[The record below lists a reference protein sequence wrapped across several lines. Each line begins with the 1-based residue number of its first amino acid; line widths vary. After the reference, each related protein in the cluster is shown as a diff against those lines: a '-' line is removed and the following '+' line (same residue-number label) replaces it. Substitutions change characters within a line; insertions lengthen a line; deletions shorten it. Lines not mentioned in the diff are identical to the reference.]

1 MQAPRSDSA
10 GPLSDSPGPLP
21 DPTLAGTVIV
31 GMSGGVDSAVAALLL
46 RDAGYAVQ
54 GLFMSNWEDDDDAY
68 CTTAADFQD
77 ARRVCE
83 TLGIVLH
90 RASFAEQYRE
100 RVFDLFLR
108 EYSAGRTPNPD
119 VLCNREIKFG
129 VCLDYM
135 HRLGASWIATGHY
148 ARLRQTP
155 AGPQLLK
162 AADTAKDQSYFLH
175 GVAAAALGRTLFP
188 IGELRKAEV
197 RRLAHAAGLPVYD
210 KPDST
215 GICFIG
221 ERPFREFLSR
231 YLRTEPGPIEN
242 DRGMILGEHRGLAL
256 YTLGQRSGL
265 CIGGR
270 AGTAAAPWYVADK
283 DTRRNAL
290 IVVQDQDHPLL
301 LSDAFDVEQMHWL
314 TSEAGTAAP
323 ADAAADVDADGGTLE
338 CAVKTRYRQNDIDC
352 TVRLHS
358 GVSSGSAALGGS
370 AAPIWRVNLSEPAR
384 AVTPGQYA
392 VFYRGA
398 RCLGGGVIARRFN
411 SRTAHGARG
420 ITYNSLFS
428 VEGS

>member
-1 MQAPRSDSA
+1 MQAPQS
-10 GPLSDSPGPLP
+10 LP
-21 DPTLAGTVIV
+21 DPKSAGTVLV

-46 RDAGYAVQ
+46 RNAGYSLQ

-68 CTTAADFQD
+68 CTTAADLQD

-83 TLGIVLH
+83 TLGIPLH
-90 RASFAEQYRE
+90 RVSFAEQYRE
-100 RVFDLFLR
+100 RVFSHFLR
-108 EYSAGRTPNPD
+108 EYTAGRTPNPD

-148 ARLRQTP
+148 ARLRHTES
-155 AGPQLLK
+155 GPQLLK

-175 GVAAAALGRTLFP
+175 GVVPSALAKTLFP
-188 IGELRKAEV
+188 IGDLRKTEV
-197 RRLAHAAGLPVYD
+197 RKLAHAAGLPVYD

-221 ERPFREFLSR
+221 ERPFQEFLSR
-231 YLRTEPGPIEN
+231 YIHSRPGPIEN
-242 DRGMILGEHRGLAL
+242 DHGQVIGEHRGLSL

-265 CIGGR
+265 GIGGR

-283 DTRRNAL
+283 DLTRNVL

-301 LSDAFDVEQMHWL
+301 LSDAFDVQHMHWL
-314 TSEAGTAAP
+314 NS
-323 ADAAADVDADGGTLE
+323 DDADDQPIE
-338 CAVKTRYRQNDIDC
+338 CAVKTRYRQSDLDC
-352 TVRLHS
+352 TLQS
-358 GVSSGSAALGGS
+358 SDSKNANADENAGDVSNRVHGAVYEDLASHRHP
-370 AAPIWRVNLSEPAR
+370 AAPRLWRVNLAGPAR

-398 RCLGGGVIARRFN
+398 RCLGGGVIAQRFN
-411 SRTAHGARG
+411 SHVAPTARG
-420 ITYNSLFS
+420 ITYNSHFS

>member
-1 MQAPRSDSA
+1 MGDNGCMQAPRSNS
-10 GPLSDSPGPLP
+10 LGPLP
-21 DPTLAGTVIV
+21 DPKLAGTVIV

-68 CTTAADFQD
+68 CTTATDFQD

-148 ARLRQTP
+148 ARLRQTS

-162 AADTAKDQSYFLH
+162 ATDTAKDQSYFLH
-175 GVAAAALGRTLFP
+175 GVAAAALSRTLFP

-231 YLRTEPGPIEN
+231 HLRTEPGPIEN
-242 DRGMILGEHRGLAL
+242 DRGMVLGEHRGLAL

-270 AGTAAAPWYVADK
+270 AGSAAAPWYVADK
-283 DTRRNAL
+283 DPRRNAL

-314 TSEAGTAAP
+314 DSDGDTTACSG
-323 ADAAADVDADGGTLE
+323 ADAGDGALD
-338 CAVKTRYRQNDIDC
+338 CAVKTRYRQNDLGC
-352 TVRLHS
+352 TVRLHA
-358 GVSSGSAALGGS
+358 GAPNIS
-370 AAPIWRVNLSEPAR
+370 AAPIWRVSLSEPAR

-398 RCLGGGVIARRFN
+398 RCLGGGVIAQRFN